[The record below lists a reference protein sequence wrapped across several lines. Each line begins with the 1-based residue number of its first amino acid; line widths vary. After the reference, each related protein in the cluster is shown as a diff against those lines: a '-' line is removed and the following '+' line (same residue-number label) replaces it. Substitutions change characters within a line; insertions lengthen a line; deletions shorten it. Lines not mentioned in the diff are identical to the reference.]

1 MTFPFPTVP
10 PKSALSV
17 SHLGSAGINGNTSAG
32 VTTTHT
38 LNVASPKTLV
48 ALSTAQYGEGSL
60 ALTFEVGAST
70 ISPLISY
77 SDSGYQQS
85 GRVDLYVIDTPTGST
100 VDVDITCPVALR
112 RYTRLDAFSVN
123 GTPAIQ
129 NSWTGTYS
137 DANTGVTLSTE
148 VVGNGHLLAVGTSI
162 ENKGALV
169 KDRFVGTCGLD
180 HYPEGVTSQSIK
192 LRQSENTEASA
203 VLSGITN
210 VGTKYSQY
218 ASFNFSDG
226 VQLLV
231 VALELS

>member
-10 PKSALSV
+10 LKSALSV
-17 SHLGSAGINGNTSAG
+17 SHLGSAGINGNTSVG

-38 LNVASPKTLV
+38 LNVSSPKTLV
-48 ALSTAQYGEGSL
+48 ALSTAQYGGGSL

-112 RYTRLDAFSVN
+112 RYTRLDSFSVN

-129 NSWTGTYS
+129 NSWTGTYG

-148 VVGNGHLLAVGTSI
+148 VLGNGHLLAVGTSI
-162 ENKGALV
+162 ENKGPAG
-169 KDRFVGTCGLD
+169 DRFVGTCGLD
-180 HYPEGVTSQSIK
+180 HYPEGVSSQSIK
-192 LRQSENTEASA
+192 LRQSENTESSA

-218 ASFNFSDG
+218 GSFNYSDG

>member
-10 PKSALSV
+10 LKSALSV

-38 LNVASPKTLV
+38 LNVSSPKTLV
-48 ALSTAQYGEGSL
+48 ALSTAQYGAGSL

-112 RYTRLDAFSVN
+112 RYTRLDSFSVN

-129 NSWTGTYS
+129 NSWTGTYA

-148 VVGNGHLLAVGTSI
+148 VLGNGHLLAVGTSI
-162 ENKGALV
+162 ENKGPAS
-169 KDRFVGTCGLD
+169 DRFVGTCGLD

-218 ASFNFSDG
+218 GSFNYSDG

>member
-10 PKSALSV
+10 LKSALSV
-17 SHLGSAGINGNTSAG
+17 SHLGSAGINGNTSVG

-38 LNVASPKTLV
+38 LNVSSPKTLV
-48 ALSTAQYGEGSL
+48 ALSTAQYGGGSL

-112 RYTRLDAFSVN
+112 RYTRLDSFSVN

-129 NSWTGTYS
+129 NSWTGTYA

-148 VVGNGHLLAVGTSI
+148 VLGNGHLLAVGTSI
-162 ENKGALV
+162 ENKGPAG
-169 KDRFVGTCGLD
+169 DRFVGTCGLD
-180 HYPEGVTSQSIK
+180 HYPEGVASKSIK

-218 ASFNFSDG
+218 GSFNYSDG